1 MSPTADNQPFEQK
14 AERYEALVD
23 WPRRLAFEEPF
34 YRRLFEQVGV
44 RSVLD
49 AACGTGRHA
58 AMFHSWGLRVEG
70 ADISPAMIAHCR
82 EHYGESE
89 TLRWVERPFEQP
101 AEPPGAFDAAICVGN
116 SLALAADMETAKRAV
131 AVLLS
136 ALRTGGVCIIQ
147 VLNLWRLREGETTWT
162 KCKRVRIEGSDRIL
176 LKGIHRVG
184 STAFIDFLD
193 LTLLDDDVSARFD
206 GATLLGFEARD
217 LLTAVERS
225 GGSDPQLYGTF
236 ELEPYDR
243 EHSPDLILVCR
254 RA

>member
-14 AERYEALVD
+14 TKRYEALVD

-44 RSVLD
+44 QSVLD
-49 AACGTGRHA
+49 AACGTGQHA

-70 ADISPAMIAHCR
+70 ADVSPAMIAHCR

-89 TLRWVERPFEQP
+89 TLRWVERSFDQA
-101 AEPPGAFDAAICVGN
+101 AEPPAAFDAVICVGN
-116 SLALAADMETAKRAV
+116 SLALAADIEAAKRAV
-131 AVLLS
+131 GVLLS
-136 ALRTGGVCIIQ
+136 ALRTGGVCVIQ

-184 STAFIDFLD
+184 STAFVDFLD

-217 LLTAVERS
+217 LLATADRT
-225 GGSDPQLYGTF
+225 GGRDAQLYGTF
-236 ELEPYDR
+236 SGEPYQRDS
-243 EHSPDLILVCR
+243 SPDLILVCR
-254 RA
+254 RG

>member
-1 MSPTADNQPFEQK
+1 MSPPADNQTVPQK

-70 ADISPAMIAHCR
+70 ADVSPAMIAHCR

-89 TLRWVERPFEQP
+89 TLRWVERSFDQA
-101 AEPPGAFDAAICVGN
+101 AEPRAAFDAAICVGN
-116 SLALAADMETAKRAV
+116 SLALAANVAAAKRAV
-131 AVLLS
+131 IAILS

-147 VLNLWRLREGETTWT
+147 VLNLWRLCEGQTTWT
-162 KCKRVRIEGSDRIL
+162 KCKRVRIDGSDRIL
-176 LKGIHRVG
+176 LKGTHRVG
-184 STAFIDFLD
+184 ATAFVDFLD

-206 GATLLGFEARD
+206 GVTLLGLEAAD
-217 LLTAVERS
+217 LLAAVQR
-225 GGSDPQLYGTF
+225 GGGDDPQLYGTF

-243 EHSPDLILVCR
+243 EHSPDLILVSR